1 MGQTYVSHI
10 VKQEGLPR
18 ETLRKRKWVVSSLQR
33 KQDVKRQRCV
43 TVSNN
48 THSRLSFSQVTARE
62 TDTELALDPAWE
74 PSSLPYNTKT
84 LLLVWLS
91 SWFLQKLTHYNFSL
105 DFAIH
110 CPFHYNDTNEM
121 VSSQNYGVAV
131 LFLCDC
137 KPVRSCQ
144 PHNLTLFLLYHD

>member
-10 VKQEGLPR
+10 VKQEGLAR

-62 TDTELALDPAWE
+62 ADTELALDPAWE

-84 LLLVWLS
+84 SLLV
-91 SWFLQKLTHYNFSL
+91 
-105 DFAIH
+105 
-110 CPFHYNDTNEM
+110 
-121 VSSQNYGVAV
+121 
-131 LFLCDC
+131 
-137 KPVRSCQ
+137 
-144 PHNLTLFLLYHD
+144 